1 MHSSHTFHVTEFH
14 PVLVVRTS
22 LPTGTS
28 LDSPKHFTPFPSSL
42 AQSPEQRLVA
52 PLHKAGLCWIRTAH
66 LADLNRISRLVTNQ
80 TPELLTPTRGTSLYQ
95 LPLHF
100 LNQYQKITVCQ
111 SLCWSLETGEEGERG
126 GGKGEEENIEGEDLR
141 TKTTWRHAYTTI

>member
-52 PLHKAGLCWIRTAH
+52 PLHKAGLCWMRTAH

-100 LNQYQKITVCQ
+100 LNQYQK
-111 SLCWSLETGEEGERG
+111 SLCVNHCADHWRQGKREKEEVVRG
-126 GGKGEEENIEGEDLR
+126 KRRI
-141 TKTTWRHAYTTI
+141 